1 MASAA
6 QKDEA
11 GWGGRFDRA
20 ETWDEFDML
29 PRGVKRLYW
38 EAPYQYT
45 AVSAVRAFTGGLNMR
60 ALAKERVQSMARDVR
75 RETLRLY
82 GRTHPQAR
90 TGRW

>member
-1 MASAA
+1 MAFGS
-6 QKDEA
+6 QKDKA
-11 GWGGRFDRA
+11 GWGGETAGR
-20 ETWDEFDML
+20 ETWAEFDML

-38 EAPYQYT
+38 EAPYEYT
-45 AVSAVRAFTGGLNMR
+45 AQSAVQAFTGGVNMR
-60 ALAKERVQSMARDVR
+60 AKVTAMVQSMARDVR